1 MKMKTV
7 KCNETKIFYYQE
19 SIIQHLISLTD
30 EELELRFFKS
40 MNDFQIREW
49 VENLWKKP
57 AEFILFLSEEEKVIG
72 FGQVS
77 ICRKNEV
84 SGDIALSL
92 DSSVRGQGLGL
103 NLFTQLLNTAKKLEL
118 DKLYIMFKSCNLP
131 VKALVSK
138 FGFQLNYSFGD
149 VEGVMI

>member
-1 MKMKTV
+1 M
-7 KCNETKIFYYQE
+7 
-19 SIIQHLISLTD
+19 SLTP

-40 MNDFQIREW
+40 MNEFQIREW
-49 VENLWKKP
+49 VENLSSKP
-57 AEFILFLSEEEKVIG
+57 AEFILFLSDEEEKVVG

-103 NLFTQLLNTAKKLEL
+103 NLFRQLLNTAKKLEL
-118 DKLYIMFKSCNLP
+118 DKLYIMFKSCNHP

-138 FGFQLNYSFGD
+138 FGFELNYSFGD